1 MDAFGSM
8 DNDASPGLRFGDND
22 ADDSLSFVTFALVEI
37 EMAASKVCRLAEG
50 EPFGD
55 SRHLFELWLLLA
67 RGLTH
72 TAIVLRPSGG
82 GRGSRGSSA
91 ACRDRRAQQELWS
104 RRTSCRI
111 SAPNRHSYA
120 LLEKKA

>member
-8 DNDASPGLRFGDND
+8 DNDASPGLRFGEND

-55 SRHLFELWLLLA
+55 SRHLFELWLLFVAASFSACTLA
-67 RGLTH
+67 
-72 TAIVLRPSGG
+72 AASF
-82 GRGSRGSSA
+82 SA
-91 ACRDRRAQQELWS
+91 C
-104 RRTSCRI
+104 I
-111 SAPNRHSYA
+111 
-120 LLEKKA
+120 